1 MKKYRL
7 FKFYGLAPVWTL
19 NSVGDLLASVTASH
33 TGALQTFT
41 ADFTGVMT
49 GQIQIKNLASGTVAG
64 TNGCQVSVYRIF
76 TTNTDN
82 VPIFQFTIISVVS
95 TSEFASIELPS
106 GKYSVTLKNLDT
118 TNDIT
123 VVATSNTLS
132 WPS

>member
-1 MKKYRL
+1 MA
-7 FKFYGLAPVWTL
+7 APVWTL
-19 NSVGDLLASVTASH
+19 NSVGNLLASVTASH
-33 TGALQTFT
+33 TGTLQTFT

-49 GQIQIKNLASGTVAG
+49 GQVQIEDSAGTVAA

-82 VPIFQFTIISVVS
+82 VPILQFAITSVASTI
-95 TSEFASIELPS
+95 EFASIELPS
-106 GKYSVTLKNLDT
+106 GKYSITLKNLDV